1 MHPAK
6 SVIGFTTASGLG
18 YGFLAAWATF
28 WLFGTAPP
36 GLAWRL
42 AGFTLAFALI
52 VGGLAASTFHLGHP
66 ERAWR
71 ALSQW
76 RSSWLSREGVA
87 AIFFFL
93 PGGLF
98 ALIGSFWP
106 AALDG
111 GAGRALLGL
120 VVIAA
125 ATVVFTTGMIYT
137 QLKAVPAWHT
147 PLTPAIYLTLAA
159 ASGTTLLAALFGLA
173 GDSASSVTLIAL
185 CLVAIAGFLKGA
197 YWLRLDR
204 PVSTATATSATGLGR
219 DGAVAMI
226 GAPHTEANYILKEMG
241 FALARENAAKLRTA
255 TVILAFVAP
264 ALLLWLGGL
273 RGGGVGAFSALAAF
287 VSLMV
292 GIICE
297 RWLFFAEARHV
308 VTLFYGTQRI

>member
-1 MHPAK
+1 MHPAG

-18 YGFLAAWATF
+18 YGFLAAWAAF
-28 WLFGTAPP
+28 WLGGVVPP
-36 GLAWRL
+36 SLGWRL
-42 AGFTLAFALI
+42 LAFALAFALI
-52 VGGLAASTFHLGHP
+52 IGGLLASTFHLGHP

-111 GAGRALLGL
+111 GAGKALLGL
-120 VVIAA
+120 VVLAA
-125 ATVVFTTGMIYT
+125 GAVVLTTGMIYA
-137 QLKAVPAWHT
+137 QLKAIPAWHT
-147 PLTPAIYLTLAA
+147 ALTPAVYLALAG
-159 ASGTTLLAALFGLA
+159 ASGSTLLATLMGFAR
-173 GDSASSVTLIAL
+173 DSASSVTLVAL
-185 CLVAIAGFLKGA
+185 TLIAIAGLLKAA
-197 YWLRLDR
+197 YWRRLD
-204 PVSTATATSATGLGR
+204 SDAAAATAASATGLGKG
-219 DGAVAMI
+219 DKVAMV
-226 GAPHTEANYILKEMG
+226 GAPHTEANYIMKEMG
-241 FALARENAAKLRTA
+241 FVLARENAATLRTA

-273 RGGGVGAFSALAAF
+273 RGGGVGAISALAAF
-287 VSLMV
+287 MSLMI

-308 VTLFYGTQRI
+308 VTLFYGSQKV